1 MFFANC
7 TVTTNTIAKGE
18 ETYMYISA
26 GKREEPYYSVV
37 NIKRPDAI
45 EMKQNEAYEKVPE
58 LPPLHVEN
66 PAYGVHIQES

>member
-7 TVTTNTIAKGE
+7 TVTKTIAKGE
-18 ETYMYISA
+18 ERYISA

-45 EMKQNEAYEKVPE
+45 EMKQNEAYEKTPQ
-58 LPPLHVEN
+58 LPLHVEN
-66 PAYGVHIQES
+66 PAYGVSIQES